1 MKTINKCSKC
11 TVADPPPFE
20 ISYEHIRELLDAGKL
35 NIWEWDLVS
44 DDVIDFGYSE
54 SLSILDGYKGEIG
67 RLNHFLT
74 RLHPDDRERIAKEL
88 EEAFVLQDDYNAE
101 FRIRLMNGRYEW
113 VAARGRYI
121 RDAARKPIK
130 MIGTWCFITDQKN
143 IQELARRQQTTL
155 TRLSRCYVLGEVA
168 STLTHEIS
176 QPLLV
181 TNTYLSGSVRRLK
194 QNDID
199 KEELT
204 NVLEAALKQVD
215 LMGKIIKRIK
225 RFVTHGELHYEPV
238 DLASVAE
245 NAVKI
250 ARFSFDFVV
259 TVNYDFDKNLTKAIL
274 DSNQIKQVFLNLINN
289 AFEAM
294 LESNTRQPTLT
305 IKIETANDEINVYI
319 MDNGPGI
326 PQNVVENLFTPF
338 YSTKE
343 YGMGV
348 GLSICRNIIKAHGGA
363 LYIENNLIDE
373 GAICRFSLPYIV
385 EANNG

>member
-35 NIWEWDLVS
+35 NIWEWDLIS

-54 SLSILDGYKGEIG
+54 SLSILGDYKGEIG

-74 RLHPDDRERIAKEL
+74 RLHPDDRERIVNEL
-88 EEAFVLQDDYNAE
+88 EEAFVQQDDYNAE

-121 RDAARKPIK
+121 RDAAGKPIK

-259 TVNYDFDKNLTKAIL
+259 IVNYDFDKNLTKVIL

-289 AFEAM
+289 ALEAM

-326 PQNVVENLFTPF
+326 SQNVVENLFTPF

>member
-1 MKTINKCSKC
+1 MKIINKCSKC

-35 NIWEWDLVS
+35 NIWEWDLIS
-44 DDVIDFGYSE
+44 DDIIDFGYSE
-54 SLSILDGYKGEIG
+54 SLSILGGYEGEVG

-74 RLHPDDRERIAKEL
+74 RLHPDDRERIAQEL
-88 EEAFVLQDDYNAE
+88 EEAFAHYDDYNAE
-101 FRIRLMNGRYEW
+101 FRVRLMNGRYEW

-121 RDAARKPIK
+121 RDAAKKPIK
-130 MIGTWCFITDQKN
+130 MIGTWCFITEQKN
-143 IQELARRQQTTL
+143 IQELTRRQQTTL

-168 STLTHEIS
+168 STLIHEIS

-194 QNDID
+194 QNDIE

-238 DLASVAE
+238 DLVSVAE
-245 NAVKI
+245 NAVKV
-250 ARFSFDFVV
+250 ARFSFDFAVI
-259 TVNYDFDKNLTKAIL
+259 VNYYFDKDLAEVIL
-274 DSNQIKQVFLNLINN
+274 DRNQIKQVFLNLINN
-289 AFEAM
+289 ALEAM
-294 LESNTRQPTLT
+294 LEARTRQPTLT
-305 IKIETANDEINVYI
+305 IKIEKINDEIYVYI

-348 GLSICRNIIKAHGGA
+348 GLSICRNIIKAHGGV
-363 LYIENNLIDE
+363 LYIENNFTDE
-373 GAICRFSLPYIV
+373 GTICRFSLPYIV
-385 EANNG
+385 GSK

>member
-20 ISYEHIRELLDAGKL
+20 ISYEHIRELLDAGRL

-54 SLSILDGYKGEIG
+54 SLSILGDYKGEIG

-74 RLHPDDRERIAKEL
+74 RLHPDDRERIVNEL
-88 EEAFVLQDDYNAE
+88 EEAFVQQDDYNAE

-121 RDAARKPIK
+121 RDAAGKPIK

-181 TNTYLSGSVRRLK
+181 TNTYLSGSIRRLK

-259 TVNYDFDKNLTKAIL
+259 IVNYDFDKNLTKVIL

-289 AFEAM
+289 ALEAM

-326 PQNVVENLFTPF
+326 SQNVVENLFTPF

-373 GAICRFSLPYIV
+373 GAICRFSFPYIV

>member
-20 ISYEHIRELLDAGKL
+20 ISYEHIRELLDAGRL

-54 SLSILDGYKGEIG
+54 SLSILGDYKGEIG

-74 RLHPDDRERIAKEL
+74 RLHPDDRERIVNEL
-88 EEAFVLQDDYNAE
+88 EEAFVQQDDYNAE

-121 RDAARKPIK
+121 RDAAGKPIK

-181 TNTYLSGSVRRLK
+181 TNTYLSGSIRRLK

-259 TVNYDFDKNLTKAIL
+259 IVNYDFDKNLTKVIL

-289 AFEAM
+289 ALEAM

-326 PQNVVENLFTPF
+326 SQNVVENLFTPF